1 MSSDAPKPPFKSVE
15 VNIFNQVYSLRT
27 NREVEHIKRLAGLV
41 DERMRLISGH
51 TTAHDLAKIAIF
63 AALNIADELSD
74 TRAYY
79 ESEFQKLLMRQLADA
94 DEAQH
99 AAETEDAT
107 GHATRP
113 TTGHATEQINGQATA
128 QATAQAT
135 GQATE
140 QPTGQGN
147 EDAPKPGGAQSWFE
161 DIFDSP
167 ESDAARGR
175 SERLSSKVSAK
186 LQSLR
191 QPPKETSFSIEEDN

>member
-15 VNIFNQVYSLRT
+15 VNIFNQVYNLRT
-27 NREVEHIKRLAGLV
+27 NREVEHIKRIAGLV

-74 TRAYY
+74 TREHY
-79 ESEFQKLLMRQLADA
+79 ESEFRKLLTRQSADPG
-94 DEAQH
+94 DAQPSG
-99 AAETEDAT
+99 EPEDASVL
-107 GHATRP
+107 
-113 TTGHATEQINGQATA
+113 
-128 QATAQAT
+128 AT
-135 GQATE
+135 GQT
-140 QPTGQGN
+140 TGQVNGQGTGQAS
-147 EDAPKPGGAQSWFE
+147 EDAPKSGGAQSWFE

-167 ESDAARGR
+167 ESEAARGR

>member
-15 VNIFNQVYSLRT
+15 VNIFNQVYNLRT
-27 NREVEHIKRLAGLV
+27 NREVEHIKRIAGLV

-74 TRAYY
+74 TREYY
-79 ESEFQKLLMRQLADA
+79 ESEFQKLLTRQLADA
-94 DEAQH
+94 DDAQP
-99 AAETEDAT
+99 AREPEDAT
-107 GHATRP
+107 GHTTPQATGQ
-113 TTGHATEQINGQATA
+113 TTGQINGQATE
-128 QATAQAT
+128 QTT
-135 GQATE
+135 GQAMR
-140 QPTGQGN
+140 QGTGQAN
-147 EDAPKPGGAQSWFE
+147 EDAPKSGGAQSWFE